1 MCAQRNQDC
10 VNRKSF
16 LMTYST
22 NIPRMVTSSLFY
34 ALSCFDLLFI
44 YYQVGLSGSSAIV
57 VAAFNA
63 LLKFYDLSLDS
74 LGIRNYG
81 KSQ

>member
-1 MCAQRNQDC
+1 MHVLA
-10 VNRKSF
+10 
-16 LMTYST
+16 LMYL
-22 NIPRMVTSSLFY
+22 I
-34 ALSCFDLLFI
+34 
-44 YYQVGLSGSSAIV
+44 YQVGLSGSSAIV

-81 KSQ
+81 NNSQ